1 MMMRSMATDRD
12 DAPPRPVEDCY
23 WLLPGRLLAG
33 AYPGSRSRA
42 QAMDRLRRLL
52 EAGVTCFI
60 DLTEPDEVASYEA
73 LLPFE
78 TPHGRRV
85 EHLREPIVDHGV
97 PASRETMARI
107 LAMIDGALESGHT
120 VYLHCRAGIGRSAMA
135 AGCWLAERSGDAEQA
150 LLDLA
155 ACWPQAAQSRHWPR
169 VPETDEQ
176 VRFVL
181 DWPAGKGGATSAS
194 RRATPADAAAERLR
208 GAWYGLAL
216 GDALCAAPAAD
227 EGPVAWTQHTALA
240 LCLADSLLD
249 KGGNDARDQIE
260 RYLRWQREG
269 HRTATGHVAEAVAT
283 PDVAK
288 ALATYLWRKLPM
300 AGAHDPRDTSAT
312 SLPRVVAAACF
323 ATADPP
329 AAVAL
334 AAEAAR
340 TTHQSPLIL
349 ETCRL
354 YAAMLVGA
362 LRGEPP
368 SRWLD
373 GLPAF
378 EPSPWSTRP
387 LRQDV
392 ETAAS
397 SDEVDA
403 TLAAPGTV
411 LHVLLEARRVARHAR
426 DFAHVIEAARR
437 AARKDPAT
445 APCGALAATLYGAMH
460 GASAVPVE
468 ARARLAGAAQLEV
481 AIERWLAHGRTAG
494 AIA

>member
-1 MMMRSMATDRD
+1 MMTSSMANDRS

-23 WLLPGRLLAG
+23 WLLPGRLLVG

-52 EAGVTCFI
+52 EAGVTCFV
-60 DLTEPDEVASYEA
+60 DLTEPDEIASYET

-78 TPHGRRV
+78 TPGGRRV

-107 LAMIDGALESGHT
+107 LAMIDGALDSGHT

-135 AGCWLAERSGDAEQA
+135 AGCWLAERSGDGEQA
-150 LLDLA
+150 LRELA
-155 ACWPQAAQSRHWPR
+155 ACWPQATQSQHWPR

-181 DWPAGKGGATSAS
+181 EWPTGRGAAGTHRLSSGTD
-194 RRATPADAAAERLR
+194 PAAERLR

-216 GDALCAAPAAD
+216 GDAACAANVVDDA
-227 EGPVAWTQHTALA
+227 PVAWTQHTALA

-249 KGGNDARDQIE
+249 KGGSDARDQIE
-260 RYLRWQREG
+260 RYLRWQRVG
-269 HRTATGHVAEAVAT
+269 DRTATGTVAEAVAT

-288 ALATYLWRKLPM
+288 ALATYLWRRLPM
-300 AGAHDPRDTSAT
+300 AGAHDPRDTSPT
-312 SLPRVVAAACF
+312 SLPRVLATACF
-323 ATADPP
+323 AVADPA

-349 ETCRL
+349 EACRL

-368 SRWLD
+368 SRWLESV
-373 GLPAF
+373 PAY
-378 EPSPWSTRP
+378 EPSPWVAKP
-387 LRQDV
+387 LRKDV
-392 ETAAS
+392 LTIAS
-397 SDEVDA
+397 AERFDA
-403 TLAAPGTV
+403 TLAPPGTV
-411 LHVLLEARRVARHAR
+411 LHVLLEARRIARQAR
-426 DFAHVIEAARR
+426 DFCSVIEAASL
-437 AARKDPAT
+437 ATRKDQAT
-445 APCGALAATLYGAMH
+445 APYGALAGTLYGAMH
-460 GASAVPVE
+460 GSTVIAAE
-468 ARARLAGAAQLEV
+468 ARARLAGAGQLDA
-481 AIERWLAHGRTAG
+481 AIERWLVRGRTAG
-494 AIA
+494 AFA